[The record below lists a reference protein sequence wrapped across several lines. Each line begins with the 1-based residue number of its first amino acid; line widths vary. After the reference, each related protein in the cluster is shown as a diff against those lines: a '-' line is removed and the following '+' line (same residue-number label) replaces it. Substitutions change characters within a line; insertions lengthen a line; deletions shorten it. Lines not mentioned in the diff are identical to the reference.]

1 MPPKS
6 ILKKTPAAA
15 STQTAVA
22 VAANAPPPPR
32 AVNQRH
38 LNTAVH
44 HARIYEQRKQ
54 VEADILDA
62 VFELLDFPTSPDAD
76 PTRPSPSD
84 AHRFRQAIVPF
95 QPSDYDGL
103 IEERNIA
110 DKCGYTLCPRPKG
123 KAPSTARKQFVE
135 TSKGVQIVDRKR
147 LEMWCSDDCARR
159 ALFVKVQL
167 NEEPAWL
174 RQGDY
179 GTEIDLMVKNTEEH
193 HEALPLRLKKTAAP
207 APKDTEEEDAAAAW
221 AARDDALADLAIER
235 GETPGRLSK
244 VNKDLIT
251 DKIKERVVKFP
262 PTPPSL
268 PPQSSGQSHMAIEGH
283 VPKSARDAEQ
293 AKDSDDE
300 DDKQDWDKALP
311 G

>member
-6 ILKKTPAAA
+6 ILKK
-15 STQTAVA
+15 SA
-22 VAANAPPPPR
+22 VAANPPPTAR
-32 AVNQRH
+32 AVNGRH
-38 LNTAVH
+38 LETAVH
-44 HARIYEQRKQ
+44 HANVLEQRKR
-54 VEADILDA
+54 VELDI
-62 VFELLDFPTSPDAD
+62 VRSVMELMDFPSHANADA
-76 PTRPSPSD
+76 TRPSPSD
-84 AHRFRQAIVPF
+84 AQRFRQAVVAF
-95 QPSDYDGL
+95 QPSDYDAL

-135 TSKGVQIVDRKR
+135 TSKGVQIVDRKK

-179 GTEIDLMVKNTEEH
+179 GTDIELMVDNAEEH
-193 HEALPLRLKKTAAP
+193 HKALPLRLKKEVTP
-207 APKDTEEEDAAAAW
+207 APRDTEEEDAAAAW

-235 GETPGRLSK
+235 GEKPGRLSK
-244 VNKDLIT
+244 ANKDLIT
-251 DKIKERVVKFP
+251 DKIKERVTKFP

-268 PPQSSGQSHMAIEGH
+268 PQQDSGHSHMAIEGH

-293 AKDSDDE
+293 AKDSDD
-300 DDKQDWDKALP
+300 DDDDEQDWDKALP

>member
-6 ILKKTPAAA
+6 ILKKTPAAT
-15 STQTAVA
+15 STQGQAA
-22 VAANAPPPPR
+22 VAANAPPPAR

-38 LNTAVH
+38 LSTAVH

-54 VEADILDA
+54 AETAILDA
-62 VFELLDFPTSPDAD
+62 VFELMDFPTSPDAD

-123 KAPSTARKQFVE
+123 KAPSAAKKHFVE
-135 TSKGVQIVDRKR
+135 TSKGVQIVDRKK

-174 RQGDY
+174 RQGDF
-179 GTEIDLMVKNTEEH
+179 GTEIELMVDNTEDH
-193 HEALPLRLKKTAAP
+193 HKALPLRLKKAAAP

-251 DKIKERVVKFP
+251 DKIKERVARFQ

-268 PPQSSGQSHMAIEGH
+268 PPGQSHMAIEGH
-283 VPKSARDAEQ
+283 VPKSAREAER
-293 AKDSDDE
+293 KDSDDE
-300 DDKQDWDKALP
+300 DDEQDWDKALP

>member
-6 ILKKTPAAA
+6 ILKK
-15 STQTAVA
+15 SA
-22 VAANAPPPPR
+22 VAANAPPAAR
-32 AVNQRH
+32 AVNGRH
-38 LNTAVH
+38 LETAVH
-44 HARIYEQRKQ
+44 HANVLEQRKR
-54 VEADILDA
+54 VELDILRS
-62 VFELLDFPTSPDAD
+62 VMELMDFPSQADAD
-76 PTRPSPSD
+76 STRPSPSD
-84 AHRFRQAIVPF
+84 AQRFRQAVVAF
-95 QPSDYDGL
+95 QPSDYDAL

-135 TSKGVQIVDRKR
+135 TSKGVQIVDRKK

-179 GTEIDLMVKNTEEH
+179 GTDIELMVENAEEH
-193 HEALPLRLKKTAAP
+193 HKTLPLRLKKEVTP
-207 APKDTEEEDAAAAW
+207 APQDTEEEDAAAAW

-235 GETPGRLSK
+235 GEKPGRLSK
-244 VNKDLIT
+244 ANKDLIT
-251 DKIKERVVKFP
+251 DKIKERVTKFP
-262 PTPPSL
+262 PMPPSL
-268 PPQSSGQSHMAIEGH
+268 PQQSSGQSHMAIEGH

-300 DDKQDWDKALP
+300 DDEQDWDKALP